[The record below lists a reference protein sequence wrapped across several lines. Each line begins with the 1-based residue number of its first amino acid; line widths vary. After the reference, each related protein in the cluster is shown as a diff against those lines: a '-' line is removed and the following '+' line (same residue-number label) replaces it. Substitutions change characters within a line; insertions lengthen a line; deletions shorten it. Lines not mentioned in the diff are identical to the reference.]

1 MMTLAISLH
10 VLSAVIWVGGMFF
23 AWMALR
29 PVAANLLEPSL
40 RLPLWRNVFGK
51 FFPWVWVSIISLLG
65 SGYYMAFTLFGSAAD
80 FPHFV
85 VIMQGLGI
93 LMMLLFMH
101 IFFAPYRRMK
111 QAIDAG
117 DLATAGKKL
126 GQIRMIIGI
135 NLILGLIVVT
145 VGVAGDSLFHLV
157 NG

>member
-29 PVAANLLEPSL
+29 PVAANLLEPPL
-40 RLPLWRNVFGK
+40 RLPLWRGVFGK
-51 FFPWVWVSIISLLG
+51 FFPWVWLSIISLLG
-65 SGYYMAFTLFGSAAD
+65 TGYYMAFTLFGSTAN

-85 VIMQGLGI
+85 LIMQGLGI
-93 LMMLLFMH
+93 LMVLLFMH

-117 DLATAGKKL
+117 DLPTAGKKL

-135 NLILGLIVVT
+135 NLILGLVVVT
-145 VGVAGDSLFHLV
+145 IGVAGDSLFHLV